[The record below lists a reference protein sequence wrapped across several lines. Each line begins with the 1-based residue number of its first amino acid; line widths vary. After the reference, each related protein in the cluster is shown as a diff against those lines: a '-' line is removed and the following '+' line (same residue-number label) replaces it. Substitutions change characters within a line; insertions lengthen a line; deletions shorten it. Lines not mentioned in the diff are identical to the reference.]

1 MNATV
6 KDVMTTAVV
15 VVRRGATFKEMAS
28 ALRRYRVS
36 ALPVVDAD
44 GKVIG
49 VVSEAD
55 MLAKE
60 VHRGVIDG
68 LMHYKEAHKAGGLT
82 AGDLMTHPA
91 VTVRPGDSVEHAARL
106 MYNLR
111 IKRLPVVDAGGGLVG
126 VISRTDLLAVYDRP
140 DSEIRDEI
148 EGLIRH
154 EFLLSQFAVSVQDGV
169 VTLAGSPETAAL
181 RRYRVSALPVIDD
194 QEKVIG
200 VVSEADMLAKE
211 VHRGL
216 IDELVHHKEVHKADG
231 LTAGDLM
238 THPAVTVRP
247 GDSVEHAARLM
258 YNLRIKRLPVVDA
271 GGGLVGVISR
281 TDLLAVYD
289 RPDEQIREEIEG
301 LIRPEFGPSQFT
313 VTVHDG
319 VVILQ
324 GSPETAALGHHL
336 VGKVRHVQGVV
347 AVRDR
352 FSYPDAYP
360 IVAGPVL

>member
-6 KDVMTTAVV
+6 KDVMTTTVV
-15 VVRRGATFKEMAS
+15 VVRRGATFKEMAA
-28 ALRRYRVS
+28 ALRRFRVS

-68 LMHYKEAHKAGGLT
+68 LVHHKEVHKAGGLT

-91 VTVRPGDSVEHAARL
+91 VTVRPEDSVEHAARL
-106 MYNLR
+106 MYTLR

-154 EFLLSQFAVSVQDGV
+154 EFLPSQFAVRVEDGV

-181 RRYRVSALPVIDD
+181 
-194 QEKVIG
+194 
-200 VVSEADMLAKE
+200 
-211 VHRGL
+211 
-216 IDELVHHKEVHKADG
+216 
-231 LTAGDLM
+231 
-238 THPAVTVRP
+238 
-247 GDSVEHAARLM
+247 
-258 YNLRIKRLPVVDA
+258 
-271 GGGLVGVISR
+271 
-281 TDLLAVYD
+281 
-289 RPDEQIREEIEG
+289 
-301 LIRPEFGPSQFT
+301 
-313 VTVHDG
+313 
-319 VVILQ
+319 
-324 GSPETAALGHHL
+324 GHHI

-347 AVRDR
+347 AVRDQL
-352 FSYPDAYP
+352 SYPDVYP

>member
-1 MNATV
+1 
-6 KDVMTTAVV
+6 
-15 VVRRGATFKEMAS
+15 VVRRGATFKEMAA

-68 LMHYKEAHKAGGLT
+68 LALHKAGGLT

-91 VTVRPGDSVEHAARL
+91 VTVRSEDSVEHAARL

-140 DSEIRDEI
+140 DSEIRDEV

-154 EFLLSQFAVSVQDGV
+154 EFLPSQIAVSVEDGV
-169 VTLAGSPETAAL
+169 VTVAGSPET
-181 RRYRVSALPVIDD
+181 
-194 QEKVIG
+194 
-200 VVSEADMLAKE
+200 
-211 VHRGL
+211 
-216 IDELVHHKEVHKADG
+216 
-231 LTAGDLM
+231 T
-238 THPAVTVRP
+238 
-247 GDSVEHAARLM
+247 
-258 YNLRIKRLPVVDA
+258 
-271 GGGLVGVISR
+271 
-281 TDLLAVYD
+281 
-289 RPDEQIREEIEG
+289 
-301 LIRPEFGPSQFT
+301 
-313 VTVHDG
+313 
-319 VVILQ
+319 
-324 GSPETAALGHHL
+324 ALGHHI

-347 AVRDR
+347 AVRDQL
-352 FSYPDAYP
+352 SYPDVYP

>member
-15 VVRRGATFKEMAS
+15 AVRRGATFKEMAA

-60 VHRGVIDG
+60 ALIDPGVIDG
-68 LMHYKEAHKAGGLT
+68 LMHHKEVRKAGGLT

-140 DSEIRDEI
+140 DAEIRAEI

-154 EFLLSQFAVSVQDGV
+154 EFLPGQFAVTVEDGV

-181 RRYRVSALPVIDD
+181 
-194 QEKVIG
+194 
-200 VVSEADMLAKE
+200 
-211 VHRGL
+211 
-216 IDELVHHKEVHKADG
+216 
-231 LTAGDLM
+231 
-238 THPAVTVRP
+238 
-247 GDSVEHAARLM
+247 
-258 YNLRIKRLPVVDA
+258 
-271 GGGLVGVISR
+271 
-281 TDLLAVYD
+281 
-289 RPDEQIREEIEG
+289 
-301 LIRPEFGPSQFT
+301 
-313 VTVHDG
+313 
-319 VVILQ
+319 
-324 GSPETAALGHHL
+324 GHHI

-347 AVRDR
+347 AVRDQL
-352 FSYPDAYP
+352 SYPDVYP